1 MDEIIVLDY
10 ADGSVW
16 IYKLPWLHMYDDAI
30 NDWLD
35 SMGFN
40 LDEIEWMVNKNIT
53 INDERGK

>member
-1 MDEIIVLDY
+1 
-10 ADGSVW
+10 
-16 IYKLPWLHMYDDAI
+16 MYDDAI

-53 INDERGK
+53 INDERE

>member
-35 SMGFN
+35 SMGFDID
-40 LDEIEWMVNKNIT
+40 LVEWMVNPNIT
-53 INDERGK
+53 INDER